1 MESYGL
7 VLAGGGAKGIYQIGA
22 WKALRELEVPL
33 QRVVGTSVGAMN
45 GALVVLDEFD
55 GAVDLW
61 KNMSI
66 EKGFQLPEPLRA
78 PDNLFSLRNADILVK
93 ELWRHHG
100 LDISPLRR
108 KLEELVDEPRIRLS
122 PRDFGLVTLETSG
135 RQGRFL
141 YKDQIPVGRML
152 DSLMARAAYPGL
164 KRPEIAGKKFLDGGL
179 VDNVPVRMLL
189 SRQKDNVIVVNIG
202 DTNLVHDLDP
212 HLNLIYIRPL
222 DPLGRAFAFQP
233 ETAQRKIDM
242 GWYDTMKAFGRFSGQ
257 WMYFPNAEYQRLR
270 DELGDNVAEG
280 LEYAAR
286 LYGLDRLR
294 ECTAEIFIREL
305 LDCERVSAEKYRTFR
320 GKIDVP
326 ALLRAVNRGR
336 EEDIHLTSDIL
347 LQMTMSLA
355 ENKEERPRILA
366 MVRRMAPDFLR
377 AAEALLHLRAYVEGN

>member
-1 MESYGL
+1 
-7 VLAGGGAKGIYQIGA
+7 
-22 WKALRELEVPL
+22 
-33 QRVVGTSVGAMN
+33 
-45 GALVVLDEFD
+45 
-55 GAVDLW
+55 
-61 KNMSI
+61 MSI
-66 EKGFQLPEPLRA
+66 QQ
-78 PDNLFSLRNADILVK
+78 
-93 ELWRHHG
+93 
-100 LDISPLRR
+100 
-108 KLEELVDEPRIRLS
+108 
-122 PRDFGLVTLETSG
+122 T
-135 RQGRFL
+135 
-141 YKDQIPVGRML
+141 
-152 DSLMARAAYPGL
+152 
-164 KRPEIAGKKFLDGGL
+164 
-179 VDNVPVRMLL
+179 L

-233 ETAQRKIDM
+233 ETAPRKIDM

-305 LDCERVSAEKYRTFR
+305 LNCERVSAEKYRTFR